1 MIITPILAA
10 GVAILAFGG
19 GYLISLWL
27 GKKTKA
33 VGDAAIKAEIEAAET
48 KKKEI
53 IVEAK
58 AKAALIVEEAQK
70 EERERKT
77 ELRRI
82 EERLEKK
89 DDALQTERAAVDR
102 DARKAREDME
112 QIKVLQVE
120 LQGGQ
125 EKVNKELERVAG
137 LTREE
142 AKKQI
147 IEKSEEEYKQEI
159 GGVISRLERD
169 RKNEIEKKSTE
180 IITTAIQRYKR
191 KNHRA

>member
-27 GKKTKA
+27 RKKTKA

-180 IITTAIQRYKR
+180 IITTAIQ
-191 KNHRA
+191 